1 MEKKIQNLK
10 KGFTLLEMLLVVAI
24 IAILAGIVIVAINP
38 SKQLGAAN
46 DAKRWSDVNTI
57 ISAVYQ
63 YAIDNS
69 GTLPGP
75 TGIAK
80 FNDCGG
86 ATSTNEICITGG
98 TCVGLINLASTTNAG
113 TYLSAMPI
121 DPNGGTVAN
130 GANGTGYFIVKNPTT
145 SRVTVC
151 APSAAGTSAISVTK

>member
-1 MEKKIQNLK
+1 MEKKIQNFK

-75 TGIAK
+75 STIAATTNNVCNSTGTTTAGICTTGAA
-80 FNDCGG
+80 CG
-86 ATSTNEICITGG
+86 AFTDLS
-98 TCVGLINLASTTNAG
+98 STTNAG
-113 TYLSAMPI
+113 TYISSIPVDPSA
-121 DPNGGTVAN
+121 TATS
-130 GANGTGYFIVKNPTT
+130 TGYYIVKDGTT
-145 SRVTVC
+145 SRITVC